1 MVQIGTMR
9 AMNTTPELTIPTEQ
23 DHRSAVPR
31 GHDWQDA
38 GDAWGSR
45 SADWACLFEHY
56 ATDVIMA
63 IFDQMDVGQDTSLLD
78 IACGSGL
85 AVRMAKAAGANP
97 SGIDAAENL
106 IAIAQDRTPDADVR
120 LGDMFALPW
129 EDESFDVIT
138 SINGIWG
145 ECEAALAEAYRVL
158 RPGGSIAISFWGKG
172 HLDLKPCFMTF
183 AFNSPAAH
191 VDGMRRTA
199 GIGRPGVAEDMLTSV
214 GFDVTLRDG
223 RTSVLEWPD
232 ADTAWRAVAS
242 VGPAVPALKEVG
254 ASALRTEIMKVLEP
268 LRDSHGIY
276 RFRNDLQY
284 VIATKP

>member
-1 MVQIGTMR
+1 MKL
-9 AMNTTPELTIPTEQ
+9 MNTTTELTTPTGHNE
-23 DHRSAVPR
+23 RSAVPS

-56 ATDVIMA
+56 AIDVIMA
-63 IFDQMDVGQDTSLLD
+63 IFDRLRVGPNAKLLD

-85 AVRMAKAAGANP
+85 AIRMAEAAGATP

-106 IAIAQDRTPDADVR
+106 VSIAQARTPDADVR
-120 LGDMFALPW
+120 VGDMFALPW
-129 EDESFDVIT
+129 EDDSFDVIT

-158 RPGGSIAISFWGKG
+158 RPGGSIAISFWGTG
-172 HLDLKPCFMTF
+172 HLDLRPCFKTF
-183 AFNSPAAH
+183 AFNSPPAH

-199 GIGRPGVAEDMLTSV
+199 GIGRPGVAEEMLAAV
-214 GFDVTLRDG
+214 GFDVTHRDG
-223 RTSVLEWPD
+223 RTSVLEWAD
-232 ADTAWRAVAS
+232 AETAWRAVAS
-242 VGPAVPALKEVG
+242 VGPAVPALREVG
-254 ASALRTEIMKVLEP
+254 ASVLQPQIMKVLEP